1 MPIKYTISNIKDTNS
16 DIPNINV
23 NMLIIDPKHM
33 DLYCFATRQ
42 FRKPF
47 WIDYVD
53 FKIQHVE

>member
-23 NMLIIDPKHM
+23 NMLIIDSFWM
-33 DLYCFATRQ
+33 DHA
-42 FRKPF
+42 
-47 WIDYVD
+47 D